1 MVMKKLLAAKT
12 YILPAILMIAF
23 SLSAQAQDVPVRYVS
38 IKKGSYANDG
48 RSWAG
53 AKNNLQDAIEDLK
66 TYMAANSLTEG
77 HVYVSAGRY
86 TPTTATP
93 GGDGTLYTS
102 FIIYEGIKVYGG
114 FDADTPESKPEDRL
128 LENGETV
135 GTARGE
141 RWKMKNETTL
151 SGNHTNVIKDP
162 LTWNEGRNEY
172 AEAYTG
178 NSYHVVWFAS
188 NGLDKTTNRALPL
201 NQTTVLDGFTVRDGY
216 AYNRSTPETAEGKKG
231 YHAYHNSYGAGIYMV
246 AGSEVRNCIITQNAS
261 SLRGGGVYLDGGGLL
276 EQCHVTRNQSAGV
289 GVTDGYGGG
298 VAIDGPADVSGATAP
313 GGMVRHC
320 LIENNVSRA
329 GAGVSL
335 IFFKSPGEDYKL
347 RYSSSIVGCVINN
360 NTSTAEAGGVY
371 LRNGGALNHVTIA
384 RNKCAGVS
392 VAYGGRKYARSGG
405 LHVDGG
411 AIVMNSVLWGNEV
424 KANNDVQ
431 FATYRDSASMKK
443 TTLAYVALSR
453 NSYVDWSGTIKL
465 TNGVYSL
472 SDDNNNTDEPG
483 AHPEFVK
490 ITPTA
495 GVLATDVQ
503 SDWTPRFFS
512 YLRHKGMQVDDYPG
526 NDNIIHTKM
535 HQDYVGDYFAPRC
548 AIGALVAYT
557 MKGDYAPGLTNLEKD
572 GKTVRTIFVDPEI
585 LNNTSMKE
593 TGEGI
598 GGSWDRPFHNIND
611 AIHYIT
617 NDLTDAEAPSEDSPI
632 QIVVKEGTCTTA
644 GNAYQQHLR
653 ASTLTIPSYVR
664 MYGGFPADLKDKD
677 ISKRNPKETPTR
689 ITANI
694 VGGDYKDNGTHII
707 VLGYG
712 ASHVVVDGFQL
723 YYANTQP
730 NKVLTTLGL
739 EAGAGIAVINGE
751 KLANGDPTGNMVD
764 NIIRNCVV
772 ANCTA
777 PQGAAIYMQNYPGRT
792 MELKVENCI
801 IHNNAV
807 TKDGNGIVVAEGAA
821 TTLSLDHCLIR
832 GNVGHAIVANNN
844 AQVTVSNTAVH
855 ANIQYNGQI
864 TSNVKVAELHAD
876 DTAADSRVVT
886 FNTDGTGS
894 ITGSNNMMDIGI
906 KDFTGVAES
915 VLRYHSNFTNENPNF
930 VNPTNNIGV
939 NEEGDVTTYG
949 GTPDWMPTNTN
960 PMVNAAADGGMSDT
974 DLTCHQTRNRGGAAD
989 IGALENTY
997 QPEYGKVIYV
1007 RDYGIDNTNEPGG
1020 DGSSWA
1026 KAINGNSLNAV
1037 YKNNHGFKGVD
1048 AELYAEGTQ
1057 LTGLQWAVDRA
1068 FYLSLE
1074 KDADNNIVYRTITGV
1089 TCFKEGNESTEDNN
1103 KKSISVSDVD
1113 QTKRVEVWVKQGEYL
1128 RRDGFFMRDAV
1139 DVFGGFPKEGNPG
1152 MKERDPKKY
1161 ETIIE
1166 TNKSEELT
1174 PDGIKGGTEA
1184 TWGTQSLDFH
1194 KDNSVM
1200 KMNSWSIVDYSSD
1213 DDEGFVKNC
1222 IDGNTDNFWHSK
1234 WQESGGHGQQN
1245 GGFPQW
1251 VIIDLGKEESIA
1263 SIKVRNRKY
1272 FPRTYTIG
1280 YASTLND
1287 VQDHKVDLDLFTTES
1302 HNNNNNTEQTIN
1314 LNSTITCRYLYIGV
1328 TKSTNDK
1335 HVDIQEIQVYSRKD
1349 AKSEITHIITPASV
1363 KYDLNGN
1370 YTNAYK
1376 TKRVLTQPFP
1386 YFKGTGQINGQT
1398 VGKNLEF
1405 DNLTFN
1411 PFSVETTWDGFTIQ
1425 NGRTQI
1431 KHQRDGGAGVALREN
1446 GRLAN
1451 CIVRNN
1457 VLWINQNARGA
1468 GIFQNGGVIENC
1480 VIEGNVLIGE
1490 GGNIYGAGLYQRTG
1504 TVFNTSFAK
1513 NILKGSGT
1521 MQGTAVFFENGR
1533 FYNNTITENVGPYTM
1548 YSGKWFSNGR
1558 IDVYNTIICNNT
1570 ITGETN
1576 QKEETEKNKQF
1587 NCTTAAD
1594 KITLLNCL
1602 FDSESDH
1609 RAFDGTFTGVKK
1621 ETFQYRGNTAIFDG
1635 SDPENPYR
1643 LLAGAQAI
1651 NAGTEDLG
1659 LDITEK
1665 NPIELPSYDAEYT
1678 DRIKDCRVD
1687 IGAYEY
1693 NGAGSITPDI
1703 SQTGYAIY
1711 YVTPYGLGDAS
1722 ANSPANAA
1730 CWMKLQQVLDAAGRY
1745 TYDHRND
1752 KAEDRR
1758 IAVVKL
1764 AGDSKK
1770 DRTIH
1775 KADGT
1780 TETVKEY
1787 SGFTYRPTRSCQVIS
1802 PSEEENQRDYSL
1814 MVPHGVQVW
1823 GGYPEDFKEENRDVL
1838 EYRTSFSGIFRYD
1851 DVDVEAYNVVTF
1863 TNNVYDAN
1871 GHLDKTRGGGTDVLV
1886 NIPERAVLDGL
1897 FLEDGKADGERA
1909 MNRAGGAAIVP
1920 EYGHIRNCIVQN
1932 NMAAD
1937 KGGGLLLLPKALVS
1951 GSIIQYNSS
1960 NNKGGGLYI
1969 YDPKEDELENYEAPS
1984 EPMTWEDYAHIYT
1997 SDIIYNTANRGGGL
2011 YFTDN
2016 VRANSSLFW
2025 QNTGSEM
2032 ANIAGQT
2039 APTDVN
2045 EENHEPGI
2053 HDYPISFCAT
2063 ETTREPGI
2071 NNIIVNTDPTK
2082 GVRFEKEAYNHDYTA
2097 TDGTPVTVMHNE
2109 YEFYQ
2114 LNKYSLIVRSGM
2126 QYDEYEKLLKDAL
2139 MGGKDGLLRADMAG
2153 VNRADEAY
2161 DNEFIDI
2168 GARAYAGKV
2177 LPEVNDKLL
2186 MTRIFVGR
2194 NEDEVSM
2201 DAVDVMRNQ
2210 TQSDYY
2216 RQEGSSF
2223 AYPMRYL
2230 GDALEYIRTIRKKTQ
2245 TDGGTNYLYNNKDF
2259 EIIMCG
2265 GTYFPRRNIKGEYIN
2280 GRGCTFL
2287 VPEGVIIVGGVR
2299 VQNNDNTFY
2308 GNDSEKTSDATY
2320 TYGGKSVTLDYAGLE
2335 DIIKNRRLHDINHN
2349 SIAEPW
2355 EMEEQ
2360 TILSGQVVN
2369 AASSHNVFH
2378 IISCVADEDIVGG
2391 LPKPTFEYTD
2401 KVPGKTAGGGELP
2414 FERGVPI
2421 VIDGVNIEDGMALS
2435 YQANAV
2441 NSNNTYFKGGAIC
2454 VEGNWTTGRQF
2465 KNPHPRYNLVGY
2477 RNIPLEVR
2485 NCTFMNNGGG
2495 RGGAIFTDGEL
2506 KVFACNFAQNYA
2518 RAGSDTFDETDEE
2531 GNTTSRTMT
2540 YAGRGGAINASYETT
2555 IINSIFAN
2563 NEADVDVTGNKEDF
2577 EGVGGAVLT
2586 SRYAKLHVL
2595 NCDFVRNKAKGYPA
2609 IFCYNTNKGVTNDN
2623 SGNITLIRKD
2633 NPNKI
2638 VNSIF
2643 WGNESVDESMDQ
2655 VINYEGFR
2663 EPDYDKDIDH
2673 PEALWFC
2680 AYEAGK
2686 GNAPVYSGSNIDYRL
2701 QKYGGYILENE
2712 NKYTGDPSYIPL
2724 LWNDKYNKLKD
2735 DNTTVEEV
2743 NENNPD
2749 VNEDGIVPVTN
2760 NIIINSDNDA
2770 IDGPNF
2776 ISPSNV
2782 AGKDG
2787 FYISVDWMIGR
2798 INNLVDNGWTY
2809 LQQNLDGEEPTFVY
2823 EKDEKGNDVVKG
2835 AGIYRAAS
2843 VAELSH
2849 ESTAIA
2855 IGDDMYMS
2863 YDNAEKKPILRVS
2876 HDPNP
2881 THHQTFIDL
2890 GVYEYQHVKLVPNE
2904 NGEVDVLWVTERE
2917 KTGGAADGN
2926 SWATATSDLQ
2936 RAIETL
2942 LASRNGHDKRIHM
2955 LEGNYQPVYTING
2968 NLAFTATTN
2977 LQTGILLPND
2987 EAKEGVRSLTIQ
2999 GGYSKDLE
3007 DQFDIEQYP
3016 VHLYASERTG
3026 GDLNFN
3032 HVFVIDD
3039 MRQRISYKTGNN
3051 IQTDTMDYVV
3061 PVSVE
3066 GLNFS
3071 NVKAGNNDGGVALQY
3086 KGQYYYDGNKMKQ
3099 PITNATYWHPV
3110 TGNDHKTGYINADKT
3125 GGNELY
3131 KLTLSQCSF
3140 YNNGAPTAFDAPPA
3154 VSIEESAGTALIYN
3168 SLFHSN
3174 QGKPLQAADTKVV
3187 NCTFG
3192 LNMGAVQLTG
3202 TASELHNSILW
3213 RNHLSGEDILSSE
3226 DNSYDLAST
3235 EGIKMTNNAITKH
3248 TTFTA
3253 EQEADNNV
3261 ILSTNNNDA
3270 LQGPNFFNPDENSN
3284 IFVPEPAPATRDFHV
3299 NPSSKILSKGS
3310 VDKYVQLVKDKTG
3323 KYPYTGSTD
3332 NAELVKMDKDLAY
3345 VTRLYGKG
3353 LERGAY
3359 ECVALMN
3366 RVLYVNPHNAI
3377 AGNGVSWEHPYGR
3390 NQIQTAIDA
3399 AAVYYD
3405 VNHNPEN
3412 KEEERAYV
3420 FVKGDGEPTGETL
3433 IMREGVSLYGSI
3445 DLTATA
3451 EVKKE
3456 DDDTYKDENIRA
3468 YIKYD
3473 LPDQRTGL
3481 AMGNNTIVSGV
3492 KAGTNIGFGLFDGL
3506 QIGNSDDTPIE
3517 IRTEPVVALGQ
3528 GSTVAL
3534 TNSIIA
3540 NNRMTEGINLIENH
3554 AGLLYDLLI
3563 RDNGKADVSLGTEA
3577 YALNCTFAGD
3587 ENSWTRLQAAS
3598 ADHSINNIIYK
3609 EGEATVPFAPYFRP
3623 SEALYHAGDVPHKDN
3638 RNLWYQLHER
3648 APQIGT
3654 GDNGDATK
3662 TGKSLLPETLQPY
3675 VDFTADRDLLG
3686 NPRLLNGQVD
3696 LGCYETWAT
3705 GAETMHATKEKSPE
3719 NYAGHR
3725 YPHEGS
3731 VVYLQQGGNLVC
3743 DLKEDNS
3750 PWFTTESPLK
3760 PGYVL
3765 AQEGGSLYGQG
3776 NEIRLHY
3783 VAAERNLSGQ
3793 YALVAAPFTTPN
3805 DGNHITRPVYDAAN
3819 DNTLT
3824 EVAADDILSYY
3835 DGEARSQWNYEF
3847 KDDNSDCWKPLT
3859 ADAIEACDG
3868 FLMER
3873 SGTGEE
3879 TIRLTA
3885 YDRTNAPY
3893 QEGPGSKVV
3902 TLTQH
3907 DQSDVNKDS
3916 FHFTSEYNMGWNL
3929 KGLPYLIANYNTG
3942 KETDGREAMFVP
3954 HVVYTMNP
3962 EGNYSTAYSWNRG
3975 ENTAATLSTT
3985 DAFFTQTSVIG
3996 DNKTEN
4002 IYFSLPLFEGDGSG
4016 TRAESLPA
4024 LTISADGYGTDRVAI
4039 LPATEVE
4046 EETRSVGSL
4055 DYRFGA
4061 DGVKF
4066 AALSDTLPQ
4075 IAVSGTNGVGLSL
4088 LSHAPQDEEIPL
4100 TVEVKGEAAY
4110 TFSLP
4115 DKDAF
4120 ASFANVYLKDHA
4132 TGAVT
4137 SLMTGDYTTAISPD
4151 DSPARFSL
4159 CLGENP
4165 EWSKV
4170 RAADGTYHVN
4180 GYRVKKMQGKGVYI
4194 KVRDGQVKKILK

>member
-23 SLSAQAQDVPVRYVS
+23 SLSAQAQDVPVRFVS

-730 NKVLTTLGL
+730 NKVLTTPGL

-855 ANIQYNGQI
+855 ANIQYNGQT

-930 VNPTNNIGV
+930 VNPTSNIGV
-939 NEEGDVTTYG
+939 NKEGDVTTYG
-949 GTPDWMPTNTN
+949 GSPDWMPTNTN
-960 PMVNAAADGGMSDT
+960 PMVNNAADAGMNGYDQ
-974 DLTCHQTRNRGGAAD
+974 TCNQLRNRGGAAD
-989 IGALENTY
+989 IGALESDK
-997 QPEYGKVIYV
+997 QPEFGCVIYV
-1007 RDYGIDNTNEPGG
+1007 RQGGKG
-1020 DGSSWA
+1020 DGSSWD
-1026 KAINGNSLNAV
+1026 KAMGDVQQAVDEAYERMMGDTRYVQTTVTTESREYTDWSDNSKRKTKNVQITHKKTTKPLVQVWVAAGT
-1037 YKNNHGFKGVD
+1037 YTKSDGYTIKNNV
-1048 AELYAEGTQ
+1048 T
-1057 LTGLQWAVDRA
+1057 
-1068 FYLSLE
+1068 
-1074 KDADNNIVYRTITGV
+1074 VYG
-1089 TCFKEGNESTEDNN
+1089 
-1103 KKSISVSDVD
+1103 
-1113 QTKRVEVWVKQGEYL
+1113 
-1128 RRDGFFMRDAV
+1128 A
-1139 DVFGGFPKEGNPG
+1139 FPKTGNPG
-1152 MKERDPKKY
+1152 MSERHPLLTDGISQPEGKNFNVSDY
-1161 ETIIE
+1161 ETILQI
-1166 TNKSEELT
+1166 
-1174 PDGIKGGTEA
+1174 A
-1184 TWGTQSLDFH
+1184 
-1194 KDNSVM
+1194 
-1200 KMNSWSIVDYSSD
+1200 
-1213 DDEGFVKNC
+1213 
-1222 IDGNTDNFWHSK
+1222 
-1234 WQESGGHGQQN
+1234 
-1245 GGFPQW
+1245 
-1251 VIIDLGKEESIA
+1251 A
-1263 SIKVRNRKY
+1263 SIPSSNKV
-1272 FPRTYTIG
+1272 
-1280 YASTLND
+1280 
-1287 VQDHKVDLDLFTTES
+1287 
-1302 HNNNNNTEQTIN
+1302 
-1314 LNSTITCRYLYIGV
+1314 
-1328 TKSTNDK
+1328 
-1335 HVDIQEIQVYSRKD
+1335 
-1349 AKSEITHIITPASV
+1349 
-1363 KYDLNGN
+1363 
-1370 YTNAYK
+1370 
-1376 TKRVLTQPFP
+1376 RVLTHLNECRTTTDDGSDIPANHTI
-1386 YFKGTGQINGQT
+1386 Y
-1398 VGKNLEF
+1398 
-1405 DNLTFN
+1405 DN
-1411 PFSVETTWDGFTIQ
+1411 VRWDGFTIRH
-1425 NGRTQI
+1425 GRI
-1431 KHQRDGGAGVALREN
+1431 GPMGGRNGGAGVNLFEN
-1446 GRLAN
+1446 VTLSNCVVRDNKFSGYGTGRGGGVY
-1451 CIVRNN
+1451 CD
-1457 VLWINQNARGA
+1457 
-1468 GIFQNGGVIENC
+1468 GGVIENC
-1480 VIEGNVLIGE
+1480 YIYNNDMTNGKEM
-1490 GGNIYGAGLYQRTG
+1490 YGAGMYAIDGLVYNS
-1504 TVFNTSFAK
+1504 VFSKNNNSGSTHPYGCGVFLEFAK
-1513 NILKGSGT
+1513 
-1521 MQGTAVFFENGR
+1521 
-1533 FYNNTITENVGPYTM
+1533 FYNNTIVNNTGGAAIHVWTA
-1548 YSGKWFSNGR
+1548 SGASASLT
-1558 IDVYNTIICNNT
+1558 VYNTIVIGGSSAPLKKYGKDTQVNFYNCYLQGTSYETSNN
-1570 ITGETN
+1570 EAN
-1576 QKEETEKNKQF
+1576 AYTE
-1587 NCTTAAD
+1587 
-1594 KITLLNCL
+1594 
-1602 FDSESDH
+1602 
-1609 RAFDGTFTGVKK
+1609 
-1621 ETFQYRGNTAIFDG
+1621 GNGNILYLGYKYDATSYHPFAKSLTVANNNND
-1635 SDPENPYR
+1635 YR
-1643 LLAGAQAI
+1643 LSGTSKCVNTGTDEMEGAV
-1651 NAGTEDLG
+1651 
-1659 LDITEK
+1659 
-1665 NPIELPSYDAEYT
+1665 LPDDDMDYT
-1678 DRIKDCRVD
+1678 NRVKDCRVD

-1693 NGAGSITPDI
+1693 NSARDITPDI
-1703 SQTGYAIY
+1703 SQPGYAIY

-2760 NIIINSDNDA
+2760 NIIIINSDNDA

-3261 ILSTNNNDA
+3261 ILSTNNNDV

-3492 KAGTNIGFGLFDGL
+3492 KAGTNIGFALFDGL

-3654 GDNGDATK
+3654 GDNGDATN

-3675 VDFTADRDLLG
+3675 IDFTADRDLLG
-3686 NPRLLNGQVD
+3686 TPRLLNGQVD

-3705 GAETMHATKEKSPE
+3705 GAETMHVTKEKSPE

-3824 EVAADDILSYY
+3824 EVASDDILSYY

-4180 GYRVKKMQGKGVYI
+4180 GYRMKKMQGKGVYI
-4194 KVRDGQVKKILK
+4194 EVRDGQVKKILK

>member
-483 AHPEFVK
+483 AHPEFVTP
-490 ITPTA
+490 TPTA

-548 AIGALVAYT
+548 AIGALVAYNMNGANAT
-557 MKGDYAPGLTNLEKD
+557 GLTNLEND
-572 GKTVRTIFVDPEI
+572 GKAVRTVFVDPEI
-585 LNNTSMKE
+585 LNNTSMQE

-611 AIHYIT
+611 AIRYIT
-617 NDLTDAEAPSEDSPI
+617 NELTGTEAPSDTRPI
-632 QIVVKEGTCTTA
+632 QIVVKQGTCTTA

-653 ASTLTIPSYVR
+653 ASTLTIPGNVR
-664 MYGGFPADLKDKD
+664 MYGGFPAGLTGTD

-712 ASHVVVDGFQL
+712 ASNVVVDGFQL
-723 YYANTQP
+723 YYANTRP

-739 EAGAGIAVINGE
+739 EAGAGIAVLNGE
-751 KLANGDPTGNMVD
+751 KLTTGEHAGEPTGNMKNNV
-764 NIIRNCVV
+764 IRNCVV

-777 PQGAAIYMQNYPGRT
+777 PQGAGIYMQNYPGRI
-792 MELKVENCI
+792 MELQVENCI
-801 IHNNAV
+801 FHNNAV
-807 TKDGNGIVVAEGAA
+807 TKADNGIIVAEG
-821 TTLSLDHCLIR
+821 TDTKLSLDHCLIR
-832 GNVGHAIVANNN
+832 GNVGHAVVANEN
-844 AQVTVSNTAVH
+844 ATVTVTNTAVH
-855 ANIQYNGQI
+855 ANIMYDAGR
-864 TSNVKVAELHAD
+864 TSNMKVAELKAETSAD
-876 DTAADSRVVT
+876 PNVVT
-886 FNTDGTGS
+886 FKINDGGT
-894 ITGSNNMMDIGI
+894 ITGSNNMMDYLTTE
-906 KDFTGVAES
+906 FTSIAQP
-915 VLRYHSNFTNENPNF
+915 VLRYHTTYTNENPNF

-939 NEEGDVTTYG
+939 NEESDVTTYG

-960 PMVNAAADGGMSDT
+960 PMVNAAADAGMNAT
-974 DLTCHQTRNRGGAAD
+974 DLTCNQTRNRGGSAD

-997 QPEYGKVIYV
+997 QPEFERVVYV
-1007 RDYGIDNTNEPGG
+1007 RVGGTG
-1020 DGSSWA
+1020 DGSSWD
-1026 KAINGNSLNAV
+1026 KAMGDVQEAVDEAYNRMMGNKSYYQTITTTESREYTDWSDGSKRKKKNVTITHQKTNKPLVQVWVAAGT
-1037 YKNNHGFKGVD
+1037 YTKSTGYTIKNNVTVYG
-1048 AELYAEGTQ
+1048 
-1057 LTGLQWAVDRA
+1057 A
-1068 FYLSLE
+1068 FP
-1074 KDADNNIVYRTITGV
+1074 AT
-1089 TCFKEGNESTEDNN
+1089 
-1103 KKSISVSDVD
+1103 
-1113 QTKRVEVWVKQGEYL
+1113 
-1128 RRDGFFMRDAV
+1128 
-1139 DVFGGFPKEGNPG
+1139 GNPG
-1152 MKERDPKKY
+1152 MTERHPLLTNDIAQPEGDDFKVSDY
-1161 ETIIE
+1161 ETILQVA
-1166 TNKSEELT
+1166 S
-1174 PDGIKGGTEA
+1174 
-1184 TWGTQSLDFH
+1184 
-1194 KDNSVM
+1194 SV
-1200 KMNSWSIVDYSSD
+1200 
-1213 DDEGFVKNC
+1213 
-1222 IDGNTDNFWHSK
+1222 
-1234 WQESGGHGQQN
+1234 
-1245 GGFPQW
+1245 
-1251 VIIDLGKEESIA
+1251 
-1263 SIKVRNRKY
+1263 
-1272 FPRTYTIG
+1272 
-1280 YASTLND
+1280 
-1287 VQDHKVDLDLFTTES
+1287 
-1302 HNNNNNTEQTIN
+1302 NNNNNW
-1314 LNSTITCRYLYIGV
+1314 V
-1328 TKSTNDK
+1328 
-1335 HVDIQEIQVYSRKD
+1335 
-1349 AKSEITHIITPASV
+1349 
-1363 KYDLNGN
+1363 
-1370 YTNAYK
+1370 
-1376 TKRVLTQPFP
+1376 RVLTHPNECRTT
-1386 YFKGTGQINGQT
+1386 TGDGSD
-1398 VGKNLEF
+1398 VP
-1405 DNLTFN
+1405 DNHIIYDN
-1411 PFSVETTWDGFTIQ
+1411 VRWDGFTIRH
-1425 NGRTQI
+1425 GRI
-1431 KHQRDGGAGVALREN
+1431 GPKGGRNGGAGVNLFEN
-1446 GRLAN
+1446 ITLSNCVVRDNKFSGSGTGRGGGVYCDGSTIEN
-1451 CIVRNN
+1451 CYIYNN
-1457 VLWINQNARGA
+1457 DMTNGNEMYGA
-1468 GIFQNGGVIENC
+1468 GIYAIDGHIYNSVFSKNNNSGSTHPYGCGVFLE
-1480 VIEGNVLIGE
+1480 
-1490 GGNIYGAGLYQRTG
+1490 
-1504 TVFNTSFAK
+1504 FAK
-1513 NILKGSGT
+1513 
-1521 MQGTAVFFENGR
+1521 
-1533 FYNNTITENVGPYTM
+1533 FYNNTIVNNTGGAAIHVWTA
-1548 YSGKWFSNGR
+1548 SGASASLT
-1558 IDVYNTIICNNT
+1558 VYNTIVIGGSSAPLKKQGKDTQVNFYNCYLQGRSYETSNN
-1570 ITGETN
+1570 EAN
-1576 QKEETEKNKQF
+1576 AY
-1587 NCTTAAD
+1587 TTANNN
-1594 KITLLNCL
+1594 ILYLGSGYN
-1602 FDSESDH
+1602 
-1609 RAFDGTFTGVKK
+1609 
-1621 ETFQYRGNTAIFDG
+1621 ETYYHPFAKSLTEANNNND
-1635 SDPENPYR
+1635 YR
-1643 LLAGAQAI
+1643 L
-1651 NAGTEDLG
+1651 AGTSRCLNTGTDEMEG
-1659 LDITEK
+1659 AV
-1665 NPIELPSYDAEYT
+1665 LPDDDMDYT
-1678 DRIKDCRVD
+1678 DRVKDCTVD

-1693 NGAGSITPDI
+1693 NGAQDITPDLI
-1703 SQTGYAIY
+1703 SMPGYAVY
-1711 YVTPYGLGDAS
+1711 YVTPFGAGNAS
-1722 ANSPANAA
+1722 AGTPENAA

-2259 EIIMCG
+2259 EIIICG
-2265 GTYFPRRNIKGEYIN
+2265 GTYFPRRNIKGEYVN

-2287 VPEGVIIVGGVR
+2287 VPEGVTIVGGVK
-2299 VQNNDNTFY
+2299 VKNNDNTFY
-2308 GNDSEKTSDATY
+2308 ANDSEKESGATY
-2320 TYGGKSVTLDYAGLE
+2320 TYDGKSVTLDYAGLE
-2335 DIIKNRRLHDINHN
+2335 DIIKNRRLNDINHN
-2349 SIAEPW
+2349 SITEPW

-2369 AASSHNVFH
+2369 AAASHNVYH
-2378 IISCVADEDIVGG
+2378 IITCVADEHLVGG
-2391 LPKPTFEYTD
+2391 LPEHTFDYSTVYGD
-2401 KVPGKTAGGGELP
+2401 RAGIDSIPALRGK
-2414 FERGVPI
+2414 PI
-2421 VIDGVNIEDGMALS
+2421 VIDGVNMEDGMALN
-2435 YQANAV
+2435 YQENAV
-2441 NSNNTYFKGGAIC
+2441 NSTYSYYKGGAIC
-2454 VEGNWTTGRQF
+2454 VEGNWTTGESVEKPLFRNHEDREQEE
-2465 KNPHPRYNLVGY
+2465 HEHCAVGY

-2518 RAGSDTFDETDEE
+2518 RVGSDKNVYDE
-2531 GNTTSRTMT
+2531 NLHQNVTMN
-2540 YAGRGGAINASYETT
+2540 YAGRGGAINAAYETVLF
-2555 IINSIFAN
+2555 NSIFAN
-2563 NEADVDVTGNKEDF
+2563 NEADPTGTIDVAAGKY
-2577 EGVGGAVLT
+2577 EGVGGAVQLGT
-2586 SRYAKLHVL
+2586 HARVHAV
-2595 NCDFVRNKAKGYPA
+2595 NCDFVRNLAAGYPA
-2609 IFCYNTNKGVTNDN
+2609 IYCYRTNKGVDPHYKDDIE
-2623 SGNITLIRKD
+2623 GNLDHIRFD
-2633 NPNKI
+2633 NPHKV

-2643 WGNESVDESMDQ
+2643 WGNEATKANENPDLDHVFNYAPEDE
-2655 VINYEGFR
+2655 NGE
-2663 EPDYDKDIDH
+2663 H

-2680 AYEAGK
+2680 AYEGGK
-2686 GNAPVYSGSNIDYRL
+2686 GNTPVYSHNNVDYRL
-2701 QKYGGYILENE
+2701 QRYDGYILKDDEE
-2712 NKYTGDPSYIPL
+2712 RYTGNPTYIPYQWAL
-2724 LWNDKYNKLKD
+2724 RHNQLDA
-2735 DNTTVEEV
+2735 DNTGITEI
-2743 NENNPD
+2743 NGNPD
-2749 VNEDGIVPVTN
+2749 TEFGEHGLVTVTN
-2760 NIIINSDNDA
+2760 NILINSDNNA

-2776 ISPSNV
+2776 ISPSNM

-2787 FYISVDWMIGR
+2787 FYISADWMIGR
-2798 INNLVDNGWTY
+2798 MNNLVDNGWTY
-2809 LQQNLDGEEPTFVY
+2809 LQQDLSGNEPTFVY
-2823 EKDEKGNDVVKG
+2823 ADKENKKEIVG

-2843 VAELSH
+2843 HDFGKLS
-2849 ESTAIA
+2849 EERTVIA
-2855 IGDDMYMS
+2855 IGDDLYMS
-2863 YDNAEKKPILRVS
+2863 YDNAAKKPILRVS

-2890 GVYEYQHVKLVPNE
+2890 GVYEYQHVKLTPDE

-2917 KTGGAADGN
+2917 KTGGAADGKT
-2926 SWATATSDLQ
+2926 WATATSDLQ

-3007 DQFDIEQYP
+3007 YQFDIEQYP

-3039 MRQRISYKTGNN
+3039 MRQRISYKNGTNV
-3051 IQTDTMDYVV
+3051 QTDVEDYVV
-3061 PVSVE
+3061 PVTVE

-3086 KGQYYYDGNKMKQ
+3086 KTQYGKDGN
-3099 PITNATYWHPV
+3099 PITNTTYWHPV

-3456 DDDTYKDENIRA
+3456 DGDTYKDENIRA

-3654 GDNGDATK
+3654 GDNGDATN

-3675 VDFTADRDLLG
+3675 IDFTADRDLLG

-3705 GAETMHATKEKSPE
+3705 GAETMHVTKEKSPE

-4137 SLMTGDYTTAISPD
+4137 SLITGDYTTAISPD

-4180 GYRVKKMQGKGVYI
+4180 GYRMKKMQGKGVYI
-4194 KVRDGQVKKILK
+4194 EVRDGQMKKILK

>member
-1 MVMKKLLAAKT
+1 MKNPSTFKSYALLAVM
-12 YILPAILMIAF
+12 MIAT

-38 IKKGSYANDG
+38 IEKGNYSNGG
-48 RSWAG
+48 RSWTD

-66 TYMAANSLTEG
+66 TYMAANNLTEG

-114 FDADTPESKPEDRL
+114 FDPVNPEARPEDRV
-128 LENGETV
+128 LENGQTV
-135 GTARGE
+135 GSARGE
-141 RWKMKNETTL
+141 RWKMKHTTTL
-151 SGNHTNVIKDP
+151 SGNHTNVTKDP
-162 LTWNEGRNEY
+162 LTWDAGRNEY
-172 AEAYTG
+172 AEAFTG

-188 NGLDKTTNRALPL
+188 NGLDKETNRALPL
-201 NQTTVLDGFTVRDGY
+201 NDSTIIDGFTVRDGY
-216 AYNRSTPETAEGKKG
+216 AYNRSTPATADGKKG

-246 AGSEVRNCIITQNAS
+246 KGSTVRNCIITQNAS
-261 SLRGGGVYLDGGGLL
+261 SLRGGGVYMDGGGLL

-298 VAIDGPADVSGATAP
+298 VAIDGAPDVSGAAP
-313 GGMVRHC
+313 GYKGGMVRHC
-320 LIENNVSRA
+320 VIENNVSRA

-384 RNKCAGVS
+384 RNRCAGVS

-424 KANNDVQ
+424 AANNHVQ
-431 FATYRDSASMKK
+431 FATYRDSAQMKK

-453 NSYVDWSGTIKL
+453 NSYVDWSGSIKL

-472 SDDNNNTDEPG
+472 SDANSDTENEGTY
-483 AHPEFVK
+483 PEFVSPN
-490 ITPTA
+490 TTA
-495 GVLATDVQ
+495 GVLTADVK

-512 YLRHKGMQVDDYPG
+512 YLRHKGMQVDDYPDG
-526 NDNIIHTKM
+526 ENIIHTKM

-548 AIGALVAYT
+548 AIGALVAYD
-557 MKGDYAPGLTNLEKD
+557 MDGAYAYGLTNLEND

-585 LNNTSMKE
+585 VHNTSIDLNDK
-593 TGEGI
+593 TGI
-598 GGSWDRPFHNIND
+598 GGSWERPFHNIND
-611 AIHYIT
+611 AIRYINNKLTGT
-617 NDLTDAEAPSEDSPI
+617 NAASETQPI
-632 QIVVKEGTCTTA
+632 QIVVKQGTCTTA
-644 GNAYQQHLR
+644 GNAYQEHLR
-653 ASTLTIPSYVR
+653 TSTLTIPANVR
-664 MYGGFPADLKDKD
+664 MYGGFSADLMGTD
-677 ISKRNPKETPTR
+677 ISRRNPNETPTR
-689 ITANI
+689 LTANI
-694 VGGDYKDNGTHII
+694 TGGDYKDNGTHII
-707 VLGYG
+707 ILGYG
-712 ASHVVVDGFQL
+712 ASNVVVDGFQL
-723 YYANTQP
+723 YYANTQA

-739 EAGAGIAVINGE
+739 EAGAGIAVLNGE
-751 KLANGDPTGNMVD
+751 KLSTGEPTDDMLD
-764 NIIRNCVV
+764 NTIRNCVV

-777 PQGAAIYMQNYPGRT
+777 PQGAAIYMGNYPGRT

-801 IHNNAV
+801 FHNNAV
-807 TKDGNGIVVAEGAA
+807 TRADNGIVVAEG
-821 TTLSLDHCLIR
+821 TDTRLSLDHCLIR

-844 AQVTVSNTAVH
+844 AQVTVTNTAVH
-855 ANIQYNGQI
+855 ANIKYDENV
-864 TSNVKVAELHAD
+864 TSNVKVADLHAD
-876 DTAADSRVVT
+876 ESAADPSVVT
-886 FNTDGTGS
+886 FKTDGTGS

-1007 RDYGIDNTNEPGG
+1007 RDYGNTTESGG

-1026 KAINGNSLNAV
+1026 KAINGNSLNDV
-1037 YKNNHGFKGVD
+1037 YKNNHGFQGVD
-1048 AELYAEGTQ
+1048 AELYAEGEQ

-1074 KDADNNIVYRTITGV
+1074 KDKDENIVYRTVTGV
-1089 TCFKEGNESTEDNN
+1089 THFNPGNQSNVNYGRTTIDT
-1103 KKSISVSDVD
+1103 SAVVPS
-1113 QTKRVEVWVKQGEYL
+1113 KRVEVWVKQGEYL
-1128 RRDGFFMRDAV
+1128 RRDGFFMRNSV
-1139 DVFGGFPKEGNPG
+1139 DVLGGFPEEGNPG
-1152 MKERDPKKY
+1152 MKERNPKKY

-1166 TNKSEELT
+1166 TNKSDEVT
-1174 PDGIKGGTEA
+1174 
-1184 TWGTQSLDFH
+1184 
-1194 KDNSVM
+1194 
-1200 KMNSWSIVDYSSD
+1200 
-1213 DDEGFVKNC
+1213 DEGVTGSGQWGPQVYDFNDGENGTKPADTKITTRYTTQIIENSGSQSDYPVSNC
-1222 IDGNTDNFWHSK
+1222 IDNNSN
-1234 WQESGGHGQQN
+1234 S
-1245 GGFPQW
+1245 QW
-1251 VIIDLGKEESIA
+1251 RPSSTSPAWIVIDLGREETITNLQMSYDYTREWNWDSWSYIYTYYNTKSYSVSYSLENKNKEDFTPVSISQSGDETQTVSFS
-1263 SIKVRNRKY
+1263 SIK
-1272 FPRTYTIG
+1272 
-1280 YASTLND
+1280 
-1287 VQDHKVDLDLFTTES
+1287 
-1302 HNNNNNTEQTIN
+1302 
-1314 LNSTITCRYLYIGV
+1314 CRYLYITLTPSNNGIRLKELVIKNGNTTIENTRSV
-1328 TKSTNDK
+1328 T
-1335 HVDIQEIQVYSRKD
+1335 V
-1349 AKSEITHIITPASV
+1349 IIPNYYD
-1363 KYDLNGN
+1363 YDLNG
-1370 YTNAYK
+1370 YAGAYK
-1376 TKRVLTQPFP
+1376 AKRVLTQPFP
-1386 YFKGTGQINGQT
+1386 YFKGTKQINGKNS
-1398 VGKNLEF
+1398 GENLEF
-1405 DNLTFN
+1405 DNKAFN
-1411 PFSVETTWDGFTIQ
+1411 PFRVETTWDGFTIQ
-1425 NGRTQI
+1425 NGRVKI

-1451 CIVRNN
+1451 CVIRNN
-1457 VLWINQNARGA
+1457 VINTSTNIRGG

-1480 VIEGNVLIGE
+1480 VIEGNIMVSG
-1490 GGNIYGAGLYQRTG
+1490 GGNAFGAGLYQRTG

-1533 FYNNTITENVGPYTM
+1533 FYNNTITENVGPYTV

-1576 QKEETEKNKQF
+1576 QEEETKKNKQF

-1775 KADGT
+1775 KTDGT

-1863 TNNVYDAN
+1863 TNNTYDAD
-1871 GHLDKTRGGGTDVLV
+1871 GEIEHKDGLKDIT
-1886 NIPERAVLDGL
+1886 ERAVLDGL
-1897 FLEDGKADGERA
+1897 FIENGKADGELA

-1920 EYGHIRNCIVQN
+1920 AYGHIRNCIVQN
-1932 NMAAD
+1932 NTAAD

-2177 LPEVNDKLL
+2177 LPEVDDKLL

-2194 NEDEVSM
+2194 NEDEMSM
-2201 DAVDVMRNQ
+2201 EAVNVMRNLPE
-2210 TQSDYY
+2210 TEYY
-2216 RQEGSSF
+2216 SQEGSSF

-2230 GDALEYIRTIRKKTQ
+2230 GDALEYIRAIRKIHTLTADNIKVYKHKNT
-2245 TDGGTNYLYNNKDF
+2245 KF
-2259 EIIMCG
+2259 EIILCG
-2265 GTYFPRRNIKGEYIN
+2265 GTYYPRRNIKGEYVN

-2287 VPEGVIIVGGVR
+2287 VPEGVTIVGGVKVR
-2299 VQNNDNTFY
+2299 NNENEYTFY
-2308 GNDSEKTSDATY
+2308 GNLNDNKDKTFS
-2320 TYGGKSVTLDYAGLE
+2320 YGDLDITINQVPL
-2335 DIIKNRRLHDINHN
+2335 DTIIKNRKLHDINHN
-2349 SIAEPW
+2349 NIAEPW
-2355 EMEEQ
+2355 EMENQ

-2369 AASSHNVFH
+2369 AAASHNVFH
-2378 IISCVADEDIVGG
+2378 IISCVADEDCVGG
-2391 LPKPTFEYTD
+2391 LPTPTFANYGD
-2401 KVPGKTAGGGELP
+2401 NAGNGTKP
-2414 FERGVPI
+2414 KERGVPV
-2421 VIDGVNIEDGMALS
+2421 VIDGVNMEDGMALNYLATS
-2435 YQANAV
+2435 V
-2441 NSNNTYFKGGAIC
+2441 NSNYTYFKGGAIC
-2454 VEGNWTTGRQF
+2454 VEGNWTTGHRF
-2465 KNPHPRYNLVGY
+2465 LNHPEESEGNYNLVGF

-2518 RAGSDTFDETDEE
+2518 RSGSDTFDETDRET
-2531 GNTTSRTMT
+2531 GVTTTKTMT
-2540 YAGRGGAINASYETT
+2540 YAGRGGAINASYET
-2555 IINSIFAN
+2555 ILVNSIFAN
-2563 NEADVDVTGNKEDF
+2563 NEADPSTTSQKF
-2577 EGVGGAVLT
+2577 AGVGGAVLL
-2586 SRYAKLHVL
+2586 SNYAKLHVL
-2595 NCDFVRNKAKGYPA
+2595 NCDFVRNKAAGYPA
-2609 IFCYNTNKGVTNDN
+2609 IFCYQTNKGVTPENK
-2623 SGNITLIRKD
+2623 GNIEQIRKD
-2633 NPNKI
+2633 NPHKI
-2638 VNSIF
+2638 INSIF
-2643 WGNESVDESMDQ
+2643 WGNESVDKNMDK
-2655 VINYEGFR
+2655 VINFDGF
-2663 EPDYDKDIDH
+2663 EDGFEDDEIH

-2686 GNAPVYSGSNIDYRL
+2686 GNTPVYSPNSIDYRL
-2701 QKYGGYILENE
+2701 QNYRGYILKQDDETQE
-2712 NKYTGDPSYIPL
+2712 QYEIRKYTADPAYIPL
-2724 LWNDKYNKLKD
+2724 LWNSKYNKLLE
-2735 DNTTVEEV
+2735 DNSTVVEV
-2743 NENNPD
+2743 EENNPD
-2749 VNEDGIVPVTN
+2749 VEDGIVPVTN

-2776 ISPSNV
+2776 ISPSNL

-2787 FYISVDWMIGR
+2787 FYISADWMIGR

-2809 LQQNLDGEEPTFVY
+2809 LQQDLSGDNPTFKY
-2823 EKDEKGNDVVKG
+2823 KDPDNKKEIEG

-2843 VAELSH
+2843 HDFGRLSD
-2849 ESTAIA
+2849 ERTAIA
-2855 IGDDMYMS
+2855 IGDDLYMS
-2863 YDNAEKKPILRVS
+2863 YNDSNKSPILRVS

-2890 GVYEYQHVKLVPNE
+2890 GVYEYQHVKLTPDIS
-2904 NGEVDVLWVTERE
+2904 GEVDVLWVTERE
-2917 KTGGAADGN
+2917 KTGGAANGQT
-2926 SWATATSDLQ
+2926 WATATSDLQ

-2942 LASRNGHDKRIHM
+2942 LASRNGHDKRINM

-2977 LQTGILLPND
+2977 LQTGIMLPAD
-2987 EAKEGVRSLTIQ
+2987 AEGKELGVRSLTIQ

-3007 DQFDIEQYP
+3007 DQLDVEQYP
-3016 VHLYASERTG
+3016 VQIYASERTG

-3039 MRQRISYKTGNN
+3039 MRQRTSVKSG
-3051 IQTDTMDYVV
+3051 TDIITTTEDFVV
-3061 PVSVE
+3061 PVLIDGV
-3066 GLNFS
+3066 NIS
-3071 NVKAGNNDGGVALQY
+3071 NVKANNNEGGVALYY
-3086 KGQYYYDGNKMKQ
+3086 KKQ
-3099 PITNATYWHPV
+3099 TDDEGTPIASPTYWHKDDSNAFRD
-3110 TGNDHKTGYINADKT
+3110 GIINTTSA

-3131 KLTLSQCSF
+3131 KLTLSRCSF
-3140 YNNGAPTAFDAPPA
+3140 FNNGPQMTGSTPQA
-3154 VSIEESAGTALIYN
+3154 VVIEEGAGQALVYN

-3174 QGKPLQAADTKVV
+3174 YGAPLQAADTKVV
-3187 NCTFG
+3187 NCTFA
-3192 LNMGAVQLTG
+3192 LNYKPLTLTG
-3202 TASELHNSILW
+3202 AKSELHNSILW
-3213 RNHLSGEDILSSE
+3213 RNHLTGEDILSSDD
-3226 DNSYDLAST
+3226 DNDLECPDGMT
-3235 EGIKMTNNAITKH
+3235 MTNNAISSL
-3248 TTFTA
+3248 TA
-3253 EQEADNNV
+3253 RDEINKNV
-3261 ILSTNNNDA
+3261 PLSTNNSDA
-3270 LQGPNFFNPDENSN
+3270 LQGPNFFNPDEGSA
-3284 IFVPEPAPATRDFHV
+3284 IFVPIAEPSKRDFHV
-3299 NPSSKILSKGS
+3299 NPSSKVLSKGS
-3310 VDKYVQLVKDKTG
+3310 VDKYVELVKDKQG
-3323 KYPYTGSTD
+3323 KYPFSGTTD
-3332 NAELVKMDKDLAY
+3332 NVELVKMDKDLAY
-3345 VTRLYGKG
+3345 VTRHYGSG

-3366 RVLYVNPHNAI
+3366 RVLYVNPTKALH
-3377 AGNGVSWEHPYGR
+3377 GSGETWEHSYGKG
-3390 NQIQTAIDA
+3390 QLQTAIDA

-3405 VNHNPEN
+3405 VNHDPEN
-3412 KEEERAYV
+3412 IEEERAFV
-3420 FVKGDGEPTGETL
+3420 FVKGDDESTGET
-3433 IMREGVSLYGSI
+3433 ITMREGVSLYGSI
-3445 DLTATA
+3445 DLTSTA
-3451 EVKKE
+3451 QVEKKE
-3456 DDDTYKDENIRA
+3456 DNTYDDDAISDFITNR
-3468 YIKYD
+3468 

-3481 AMGNNTIVSGV
+3481 AMGSYMGSNTIVGGV
-3492 KAGTNIGFGLFDGL
+3492 KADDNITFGLFDGL
-3506 QIGNSDDTPIE
+3506 QIGNADADETIPT
-3517 IRTEPVVALGQ
+3517 RTEPVVSLGR
-3528 GSTVAL
+3528 GSHVAL

-3540 NNRMTEGINLIENH
+3540 GNRVKDGVSLIDNN

-3563 RDNGKADVSLGTEA
+3563 RDNGRADILLGANA
-3577 YALNCTFAGD
+3577 YALNCTFAG
-3587 ENSWTRLQAAS
+3587 EAGSWTELKKAEES
-3598 ADHSINNIIYK
+3598 HSINNIIYQ
-3609 EGEATVPFAPYFRP
+3609 EGDARVPFAPYFRP
-3623 SEALYHAGDVPHKDN
+3623 SAELYHAGDVPNKDN

-3654 GDNGDATK
+3654 GNNGTGNN
-3662 TGKSLLPETLQPY
+3662 GKSLLPEALQPY

-3686 NPRLLNGQVD
+3686 NPRLLNGTVD

-3705 GAETMHATKEKSPE
+3705 GAETLHANMKKDAE
-3719 NYAGHR
+3719 NYMGHH

-3731 VVYLQQGGNLVC
+3731 VVYLHAGGNLVC
-3743 DLKEDNS
+3743 DLNGNS
-3750 PWFTTESPLK
+3750 PWFTAESTLK
-3760 PGYVL
+3760 PGYLL
-3765 AQEGGSLYGQG
+3765 AQDGGSLYGQG

-3793 YALVAAPFTTPN
+3793 YALVAVPFTTPN
-3805 DGNHITRPVYDAAN
+3805 DGLHITRPAYDAAN
-3819 DNTLT
+3819 GNTLT
-3824 EVAADDILSYY
+3824 EQTADNNLY
-3835 DGEARSQWNYEF
+3835 DYDAEARSQWNYEF
-3847 KDDNSDCWKPLT
+3847 QADNSTCWKALS
-3859 ADAIEACDG
+3859 ADAILANDG
-3868 FLMER
+3868 FLVER
-3873 SGTGEE
+3873 SGAQQE
-3879 TIRLTA
+3879 IVRLTA
-3885 YDRTNAPY
+3885 YDKTNAPY
-3893 QEGPGSKVV
+3893 QEGAGEKVV

-3907 DQSDVNKDS
+3907 DQSDVNTDN
-3916 FHFTSEYNMGWNL
+3916 FHFTGEYNMGWNL
-3929 KGLPYLIANYNTG
+3929 KGIPYLISNYNSA
-3942 KETDGREAMFVP
+3942 ELTDGRESMFVP
-3954 HVVYTMNP
+3954 HVVYTMDA
-3962 EGNYSTAYSWNRG
+3962 EGSYQPAWSWDLKGADSN
-3975 ENTAATLSTT
+3975 LSPAH
-3985 DAFFTQTSVIG
+3985 AFFTQTAVIG
-3996 DNKTEN
+3996 DGKTEN
-4002 IYFSLPLFEGDGSG
+4002 LRFSVVKFPEPSG
-4016 TRAESLPA
+4016 IREEHVPA
-4024 LTISADGYGTDRVAI
+4024 LAISADGYGTDRVAI
-4039 LPATEVE
+4039 LPATEAE
-4046 EETRSVGSL
+4046 EETHSVGSL
-4055 DYRFGA
+4055 DYCFGA

-4088 LSHAPQDEEIPL
+4088 LSHATADVEIPL
-4100 TVEVKGEAAY
+4100 TVEVKGETAY
-4110 TFSLP
+4110 TFSLTN
-4115 DKDAF
+4115 KDAF
-4120 ASFANVYLKDHA
+4120 AACDNVYIKDHA

-4137 SLMTGDYTTAISPD
+4137 SLLTGDYTTPISPS

-4165 EWSKV
+4165 EWSQV

-4180 GYRVKKMQGKGVYI
+4180 GYRVKKADHKGVYI
-4194 KVRDGQVKKILK
+4194 KVQNGKAKKILK